1 MSLSEAKKRSVSAKK
16 VRETHRVGSLRRSL
30 GVALLVFG
38 LAVLGALWMARA
50 AEKGGTHADLSSP
63 VETANDTSPAKV
75 STVFT
80 PAHQTV
86 LDAVREFLFLQS
98 TPVQPIAFNHKVHL
112 QHDLQCTSCH
122 AGVTQGPDAGIP
134 SVTFCMACHQVI
146 ASGKPEIKKLAAYA
160 AKGQEVPWQRVFW
173 FYPTAHVQFWHA
185 PHIRAGVS
193 CEQCHGDMS
202 QRTVAVKTIDLT
214 MNFCLTCHKAKGVS
228 VDCTTCH
235 Y

>member
-1 MSLSEAKKRSVSAKK
+1 
-16 VRETHRVGSLRRSL
+16 
-30 GVALLVFG
+30 
-38 LAVLGALWMARA
+38 MARA
-50 AEKGGTHADLSSP
+50 AEKSGRPAALSSSAQ
-63 VETANDTSPAKV
+63 TGDDAQPAKV

-160 AKGQEVPWQRVFW
+160 AEGREVPWQRVFW

-185 PHIRAGVS
+185 PHIRAGVP